1 MGLYVENFEELLAA
15 ARRRFRAPEMMLLA
29 STVMGRTL
37 DPDSLVEQ
45 VRHDMSTSAV
55 FKQMLHRYDIHE
67 DRLNSKLAGTPY
79 DLREAILLRLIEFH
93 RLDTDEAMG
102 TNALPSVATL
112 QRMGLV
118 LPNAGDPA
126 WGFFCVRVGM
136 RFTEFVLRHP
146 ERLALVSDGN
156 VQTLAEE
163 LVDRFETASSAAEN
177 DEMMEIVYRIAK
189 STGWRHG
196 LVVSDGDGVKATK
209 IAISELLSDVYDSSL
224 QGLVLAGVN
233 APDPF

>member
-1 MGLYVENFEELLAA
+1 MENFEELLAV
-15 ARRRFRAPEMMLLA
+15 ARRRFSASEMMLLA
-29 STVMGRTL
+29 SSAMGRTL

-45 VRHDMSTSAV
+45 VGHDMATMPV
-55 FKQMLHRYDIHE
+55 FQMMLERYNIRK
-67 DRLNSKLAGTPY
+67 DRLNSKLAGTPHE
-79 DLREAILLRLIEFH
+79 LRVAILIQLNAFH
-93 RLDTDEAMG
+93 RLGTDEAMG
-102 TNALPSVATL
+102 ANALPSIATL
-112 QRMGLV
+112 RRMGLV
-118 LPNAGDPA
+118 LPEDGDPA

-146 ERLALVSDGN
+146 ERLASVSEGK

-163 LVDRFETASSAAEN
+163 LVDRFETASSAADK
-177 DEMMEIVYRIAK
+177 DEMVEIVYRIAK

-196 LVVSDGDGVKATK
+196 LVVSDGDCVKATK

-224 QGLVLAGVN
+224 QGVVLAGVN

>member
-1 MGLYVENFEELLAA
+1 MGLFVENFEELLAA

-37 DPDSLVEQ
+37 DPDSLVKQ
-45 VRHDMSTSAV
+45 VRDDMATSAV
-55 FKQMLHRYDIHE
+55 FKMMLQRYDIHQE
-67 DRLNSKLAGTPY
+67 RLNSKLAGTPY
-79 DLREAILLRLIEFH
+79 DLREAILIRLNAFH

-102 TNALPSVATL
+102 ANALPSVATL

-126 WGFFCVRVGM
+126 WGFFCVRVGL
-136 RFTEFVLRHP
+136 RFNEFVLRHP
-146 ERLALVSDGN
+146 ERLASVSDGD

-163 LVDRFETASSAAEN
+163 LVDRFETASSAA
-177 DEMMEIVYRIAK
+177 DKDAMWEIMYRIAK

-196 LVVSDGDGVKATK
+196 LVVSDGHGVQASE
-209 IAISELLSDVYDSSL
+209 IAIAELLSDVYDSSL